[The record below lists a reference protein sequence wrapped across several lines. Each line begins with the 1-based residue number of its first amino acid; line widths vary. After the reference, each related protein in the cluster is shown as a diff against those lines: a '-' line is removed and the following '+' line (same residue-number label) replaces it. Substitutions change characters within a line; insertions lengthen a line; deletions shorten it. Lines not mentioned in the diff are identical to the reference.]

1 MAHVSVWSN
10 KEGTVTLYL
19 NGGGLT
25 SNMSLNPQE
34 AAQLVKDVTKA
45 LTKLPRVAS
54 AADLGLEAA

>member
-25 SNMSLNPQE
+25 ASMSLNPQE

-45 LTKLPRVAS
+45 LAELPRVAS